1 MNIIT
6 SCSDRLNLSQVKAG
20 SSLLSVRIFSDM
32 PLQYYGGGEKVI
44 INLSNYVHSKGVDV
58 EIYQENSRVETRM
71 PFEEIKKVT
80 AARITITKYVK
91 YLPRFLYQGM
101 PNVNDF
107 RNGGL
112 NIIFLYR
119 IPPRRYLRKLRRLD
133 VRVIFCI
140 HGITSVIPSLSPN
153 FLFFKLYT
161 KFSLDYFSKFIS
173 DRSKIMVQVLSKAT
187 EELLYS
193 MGAERKHVFRIT
205 NGVEFDNF
213 AVGRNNDRFVVIF
226 MGRMVDTQKGI
237 DRLAKVL
244 VKLPAEINVSIIGS
258 GPDSGLLKPAQ
269 RDNVDIQGFVSE
281 EKKYEKLREAN
292 LLILTSNLDPY
303 PLAILEGLAS
313 GLPCVATPV
322 EGPMEI
328 LGQDISFGIL
338 SSFNPD
344 HFARDIISYFNE
356 WKKDKE
362 RYFQNKIERRE
373 TARKYY
379 DLSIMMKKYYEMLVA
394 SSETLRNQL

>member
-1 MNIIT
+1 
-6 SCSDRLNLSQVKAG
+6 
-20 SSLLSVRIFSDM
+20 M
-32 PLQYYGGGEKVI
+32 PLQYYGGGEKSI
-44 INLSNYVHSKGVDV
+44 IDLSNYLHSKGVDV
-58 EIYQENSRVETRM
+58 EIFQENSVVETRM
-71 PFEEIKKVT
+71 PFEEIEKVT
-80 AARITITKYVK
+80 AAGITITTYIKYFPK
-91 YLPRFLYQGM
+91 FLYQGM
-101 PNVNDF
+101 PNIDEF
-107 RNGGL
+107 RNGKL
-112 NIIFLYR
+112 NLLYLYR
-119 IPPRRYLRKLRRLD
+119 VPPRRYLRKLRKLD
-133 VRVIFCI
+133 VRVIFFI
-140 HGITSVIPSLSPN
+140 YGITTVIPSLS
-153 FLFFKLYT
+153 LKFFFFNLYT
-161 KFSLDYFSKFIS
+161 KFSLNYFSKFIS
-173 DRSKIMVQVLSKAT
+173 SKSKFMVQVLTKAT

-193 MGAERKHVFRIT
+193 MGADKKYVFRIAS
-205 NGVEFDNF
+205 GVEFNNF
-213 AVGRNNDRFVVIF
+213 TVGRNNDRFVVIF

-258 GPDSGLLKPAQ
+258 GPDSCLLKPAQ
-269 RDNVDIQGFVSE
+269 RDNVDIRGFVSE

-292 LLILTSNLDPY
+292 LLILTSNLEPLS
-303 PLAILEGLAS
+303 LAILEGLAS

-328 LGQDISFGIL
+328 LGQDKSFGTL

-379 DLSIMMKKYYEMLVA
+379 DLSIMMEKYYEMLVA
-394 SSETLRNQL
+394 SSDSLRN